1 MNNELIDSKLKRLDA
16 DTTIQNYFAQANARY
31 ILLNTE
37 ENREN
42 FPSYTI
48 NDDQLNLL
56 ALQYLHLGCS
66 YAENE
71 ALVNASI
78 PLEKGAS
85 LLEVIHGAKANRKTV
100 SDYYGLIAS
109 LAYYVAFEYSKAF
122 ILIKKFEAT
131 TIIASMLGLFLQ
143 RNFTQLNEQLYS
155 ILMDS
160 EYLDDRI
167 AENSEE
173 EGNQKIYEITIARA
187 LNGFIQFYISGNQ
200 QALEDARFLLRNLK
214 EIAELEEDAGIWWV
228 IRLLLL
234 ISNGFNE
241 ASVWHVLPK
250 YFNIENIQVKNY
262 LRSLVYLQPRGHYEL
277 FITQRA
283 ALDQVINSE
292 FGCVVSIPTS
302 SGKTR
307 IAEIAILHSIQSN
320 PDGKILYVAP
330 FRSLAFEIENSLE
343 KVFQSSGIVVS
354 HLYGGSLFSK
364 LDELNIM
371 EAQVIIATPEKA
383 KALFRANTDI
393 INDVTLTILDE
404 GHLLGPDKRLV
415 MNEIFYEELRFY
427 MQRNWG
433 RFLLLSAVLPNA
445 QDLAKWLIDNDE
457 AIFKNSWRPSDE
469 RLGILEWR
477 NNNVSLNWESQDHER
492 SSFNPYFITS
502 EEVSRYKY
510 RGEEK
515 IKYFPGDKNE
525 AVATTAYKLRTFGPL
540 LIFVGLKD
548 SVFVMAEAYL
558 KAMNGYGA
566 ADHQWKNKSLWRIFQ
581 LSCTETYGPDN
592 KWLQFAKMGILCHNA
607 ALHSD
612 VRLPL
617 ERIMREEKPL
627 VIISTST
634 LGQGVNLGVSTVIF
648 STLYQAGDPV
658 RARDFWNI
666 AGRAGR
672 AFVDHEG
679 KILVA
684 IDTNNKS
691 QKSRLNSFNSVRE
704 NYFSKE
710 KIDYAE
716 SGILSLISALKSYA
730 DSIDVDFSLLIELIT
745 ENNIS
750 AIGEKADAIDE
761 ILDWVDDTLLSL
773 LLIHNSEGDI
783 SISWVEDFF
792 SKSLAYI
799 QISSNKNISHDE
811 FLDFIKARTIGI
823 VAKVSKDRNK
833 WRSIVG
839 SGIPLNSDLIIE
851 DNIDELI
858 SNVDEYLLT
867 EGTFENLL
875 DLLESIETTIEG
887 LPVLNEKGQYLKY
900 PNVAQVRRLWLGGDD
915 AYKIFQIERGAEIVT
930 GVYSFSLPW
939 ILNGIAKKFKSR
951 DLDTQATILEELSLF
966 VEVGLP
972 SIIKVKIYQAGIRS
986 RSAANELGNFCME
999 FSGNEPISTIKR
1011 ILIANTDSYSLFVS
1025 EATEEWLAILRKA
1038 STQDRLKIKRVSNF
1052 EFGKI
1057 HEKTDVLIAQ
1067 IINGKK
1073 FLISPDVGFVYQGW
1087 GSIDFMPAVNKSGI
1101 IFRYDE
1107 SDNLWF
1113 MESLNPYIEIIDDD

>member
-1 MNNELIDSKLKRLDA
+1 MNNELIASKLKRLDA
-16 DTTIQNYFAQANARY
+16 DATIQNYFAQANARY

-37 ENREN
+37 ENKEN
-42 FPSYTI
+42 YPPYTI

-56 ALQYLHLGCS
+56 ALQYLHLGCN

-71 ALVNASI
+71 ALSNASV

-85 LLEVIHGAKANRKTV
+85 LLEVIHGAKTNRKTV
-100 SDYYGLIAS
+100 SDYYGLVAS

-122 ILIKKFEAT
+122 ILIKKFEAN

-143 RNFTQLNEQLYS
+143 RNFIQLNDLLYS
-155 ILMDS
+155 MLMDS
-160 EYLDDRI
+160 KYRDDKV

-173 EGNQKIYEITIARA
+173 EGNQKIYEITIAKS
-187 LNGFIQFYISGNQ
+187 LNGFIQFYTSGNQ
-200 QALEDARFLLRNLK
+200 QALENSRFLLRNLK
-214 EIAELEEDAGIWWV
+214 KIAELEEDAGIWWI

-241 ASVWHVLPK
+241 AAIWNVLAK

-292 FGCVVSIPTS
+292 CGCVVSIPTS

-364 LDELNIM
+364 LDELSIM

-383 KALFRANTDI
+383 KALFRANNDI
-393 INDVTLTILDE
+393 INNVTLTILDE
-404 GHLLGPDKRLV
+404 GHLLGEDKRLV
-415 MNEIFYEELRFY
+415 MTEIFNEELRCH
-427 MQRNWG
+427 MKQNKG

-445 QDLAKWLIDNDE
+445 EDLAQWLTDNNE
-457 AIFKNSWRPSDE
+457 AIFKNGWRPSDE

-510 RGEEK
+510 RGEER
-515 IKYFPGDKNE
+515 IRYFPNDKNE

-558 KAMNGYGA
+558 KAMDDGGNDY
-566 ADHQWKNKSLWRIFQ
+566 QWKNKSLWRIFQ
-581 LSCTETYGPDN
+581 LACAETYGPDN
-592 KWLQFAKMGILCHNA
+592 KWLQYAKMGILCHNA

-648 STLYQAGDPV
+648 STLYQAGSPV

-691 QKSRLNSFNSVRE
+691 QKSRLNLFNSVRK
-704 NYFSKE
+704 NYFNKE

-716 SGILSLISALKSYA
+716 SGILSLISTLKTYA
-730 DSIDVDFSLLIELIT
+730 DNIGVDFSLLIELIT

-750 AIGEKADAIDE
+750 AIGEEADAIDE

-773 LLIHNSEGDI
+773 LLIHNPEGDI

-799 QISSNKNISHDE
+799 QISSKKNISHKE
-811 FLDFIKARTIGI
+811 FLDFIEARTIGI
-823 VAKVSKDRNK
+823 VAKVSNNRNK

-851 DNIDELI
+851 DNMDQLI

-875 DLLESIETTIEG
+875 ELLESIETTIED
-887 LPVLNEKGQYLKY
+887 LPVLNERGQYLKY
-900 PNVAQVRRLWLGGDD
+900 PNVAQIRRLWLGGDD
-915 AYKIFQIERGAEIVT
+915 AYKIFHIEKGAEIVT
-930 GVYSFSLPW
+930 DVYSFSLPW
-939 ILNGIAKKFKSR
+939 ILNGIARKFKSR
-951 DLDTQATILEELSLF
+951 DLDIQATVLEELSLF

-986 RSAANELGNFCME
+986 RSAANELGDFCVG
-999 FSGNEPISTIKR
+999 FSGDEPVSTIKR
-1011 ILIANTDSYSLFVS
+1011 TLIANIDSYSLFVS
-1025 EATEEWLAILRKA
+1025 ETTEEWLEMLRKT
-1038 STQDRLKIKRVSNF
+1038 SMQDRLKIDRVSSF
-1052 EFGKI
+1052 EFGDT
-1057 HEKTDVLIAQ
+1057 HEKTQTLIAQ
-1067 IINGKK
+1067 IIDGKK
-1073 FLISPDVGFVYQGW
+1073 YLISPDFEFVHEGW
-1087 GSIDFMPAVNKSGI
+1087 GNVDFMPALNKSGVV
-1101 IFRYDE
+1101 FKYDE
-1107 SDNLWF
+1107 NDNLWY
-1113 MESLNPYIEIIDDD
+1113 MESLNPYIEIIDND

>member
-1 MNNELIDSKLKRLDA
+1 MNNELIASKLKRLDA

-37 ENREN
+37 ENKEN
-42 FPSYTI
+42 FPVYTI

-131 TIIASMLGLFLQ
+131 TIIASMLGFFLQ

-173 EGNQKIYEITIARA
+173 EGNQKIYEITIARS

-200 QALEDARFLLRNLK
+200 QALEDAKFLLRNLK

-234 ISNGFNE
+234 ISNGFSE
-241 ASVWHVLPK
+241 ASVWNVLPK
-250 YFNIENIQVKNY
+250 YFNIENVQVKNY
-262 LRSLVYLQPRGHYEL
+262 LRSLVYMQPRGHYEL

-283 ALDQVINSE
+283 ALEQVINNE

-320 PDGKILYVAP
+320 PNGKILYVAP

-343 KVFQSSGIVVS
+343 KVFQSSDIVVS

-364 LDELNIM
+364 LDELNFI

-383 KALFRANTDI
+383 KALFRANNDI

-404 GHLLGPDKRLV
+404 GHLLGADKRLV
-415 MNEIFYEELRFY
+415 MNEIFYEELRFH
-427 MQRNWG
+427 MKQNGG

-445 QDLAKWLIDNDE
+445 QDLAQWLTDNDE

-525 AVATTAYKLRTFGPL
+525 AVATTAFKLRTFGPL

-558 KAMNGYGA
+558 KAMNGYE
-566 ADHQWKNKSLWRIFQ
+566 ADYQWKNKSLWRIFQ

-684 IDTNNKS
+684 IDTNS
-691 QKSRLNSFNSVRE
+691 RSHKSRLNLFNSVRKS
-704 NYFSKE
+704 YFNKE

-716 SGILSLISALKSYA
+716 SGILLLISALKTYA
-730 DSIDVDFSLLIELIT
+730 DSIGVDFSLLIELIT

-750 AIGEKADAIDE
+750 AIGKKADAIDE

-773 LLIHNSEGDI
+773 LLIHNPEGDI
-783 SISWVEDFF
+783 SISWIEDFF

-799 QISSNKNISHDE
+799 QISSNKNISHKE
-811 FLDFIKARTIGI
+811 FLDFIEARTIGI
-823 VAKVSKDRNK
+823 VAKVSNDRNK
-833 WRSIVG
+833 WKSIVR

-858 SNVDEYLLT
+858 ANVDEYLLT
-867 EGTFENLL
+867 EGRFEDLL
-875 DLLESIETTIEG
+875 DLLESIEITIED

-900 PNVAQVRRLWLGGDD
+900 PNIAQIRRLWLGGDD
-915 AYKIFQIERGAEIVT
+915 AYKIFHLEKGAEIVT
-930 GVYSFSLPW
+930 DVYSFSLPW
-939 ILNGIAKKFKSR
+939 ILNGIARKFKSR
-951 DLDTQATILEELSLF
+951 DLDIQATVLEELSLF

-986 RSAANELGNFCME
+986 RSAANELGDFCIE
-999 FSGNEPISTIKR
+999 FSGDEPISTIKKT
-1011 ILIANTDSYSLFVS
+1011 LIANIGSYSLFVS
-1025 EATEEWLAILRKA
+1025 ETTEEWLEMLRKT
-1038 STQDRLKIKRVSNF
+1038 SMQDRLKISRVSNF
-1052 EFGKI
+1052 EFGET
-1057 HEKTDVLIAQ
+1057 HEKTDILVAQ
-1067 IINGKK
+1067 IIDGKR
-1073 FLISPDVGFVYQGW
+1073 FLISPDLRFVYEGW
-1087 GSIDFMPAVNKSGI
+1087 GSIDFMPAVNKSGV

-1107 SDNLWF
+1107 SNHMWS
-1113 MESLNPYIEIIDDD
+1113 MESLNPYIEIING